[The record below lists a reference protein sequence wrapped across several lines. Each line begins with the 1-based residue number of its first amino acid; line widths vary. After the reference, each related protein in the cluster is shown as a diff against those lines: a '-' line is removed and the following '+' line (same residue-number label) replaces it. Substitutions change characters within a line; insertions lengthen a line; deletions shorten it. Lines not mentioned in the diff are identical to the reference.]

1 MNLPVFVIG
10 HIIPDTDSICGAL
23 ALAELKQKMGVNAMD
38 ASIGQLKPETRF
50 ILDKLNVESPQ
61 YMTTARNTLA
71 EIEIDEA
78 YTVYKGDTLRRA
90 WDICLEN
97 NTKTLYV
104 VDENDNLVGMTTIG
118 EISRI
123 QMQDLAITQQ

>member
-1 MNLPVFVIG
+1 MNLPVYVIG
-10 HIIPDTDSICGAL
+10 HKIPDTDSICGTL
-23 ALAELKQKMGVNAMD
+23 ALAELKQKMGVNAM
-38 ASIGQLKPETRF
+38 AARIGHLNPETRF

-71 EIEIDEA
+71 GIEIDEA

-104 VDENDNLVGMTTIG
+104 VDENDN
-118 EISRI
+118 SCWN
-123 QMQDLAITQQ
+123 DNNW

>member
-1 MNLPVFVIG
+1 
-10 HIIPDTDSICGAL
+10 
-23 ALAELKQKMGVNAMD
+23 MGVNAM
-38 ASIGQLKPETRF
+38 AARIGHLNPETRF

-104 VDENDNLVGMTTIG
+104 VDENDNLVGMTTLVKFPG
-118 EISRI
+118 SRCRI
-123 QMQDLAITQQ
+123 LRSHNSY